1 MSNAQDSHY
10 GRLANAVSR
19 RLSKLP
25 ESSADLPLALP
36 VLNMYGMKDASEKI
50 FGAGYNVLPIF
61 KDRLNAK
68 TLVTTSNADV
78 IYAISAST
86 DPKRPT
92 EAKKPGNYEE
102 MK

>member
-1 MSNAQDSHY
+1 ME
-10 GRLANAVSR
+10 GF
-19 RLSKLP
+19 
-25 ESSADLPLALP
+25 P

-68 TLVTTSNADV
+68 TLVTTPNADV
-78 IYAISAST
+78 IYAIFAST

-92 EAKKPGNYEE
+92 EAKKPGNYQE

>member
-1 MSNAQDSHY
+1 
-10 GRLANAVSR
+10 
-19 RLSKLP
+19 
-25 ESSADLPLALP
+25 
-36 VLNMYGMKDASEKI
+36 MYGMKDASEKI

-86 DPKRPT
+86 DPKRRLD
-92 EAKKPGNYEE
+92 GS
-102 MK
+102 